1 MSEPTCPF
9 CGDGMASVGTL
20 NHIECVAALRSQL
33 QAKTEDAE
41 RWEGIARRV
50 AAVAASAMPLA
61 MTMAIRMG
69 MTEMDATPEQIE
81 KELQEAI
88 IFYDAAR
95 KDAK

>member
-1 MSEPTCPF
+1 MSCTS
-9 CGDGMASVGTL
+9 ASDYTEGR
-20 NHIECVAALRSQL
+20 NSRDAEVAALRSQL